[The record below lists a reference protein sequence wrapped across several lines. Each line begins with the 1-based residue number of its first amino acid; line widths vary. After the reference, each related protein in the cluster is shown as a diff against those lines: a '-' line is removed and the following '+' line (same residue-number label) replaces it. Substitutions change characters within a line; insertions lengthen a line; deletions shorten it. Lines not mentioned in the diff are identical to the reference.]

1 MTSVV
6 ITGGCGYVGTYLA
19 TYLAEKSHF
28 SKIIL
33 FDIAPPFCKIKSDK
47 IEIVKGDITKPSD
60 LKSAFQ
66 NRNIKGKE
74 ICSICYLLIQCPK
87 SKQLYC
93 ILTMCQGM
101 FRFCALY

>member
-1 MTSVV
+1 MRIKFSFKMSTVV

-47 IEIVKGDITKPSD
+47 IEFVKGDITKPSD
-60 LKSAFQ
+60 LKNAFQ

-74 ICSICYLLIQCPK
+74 ICSIKLMLFTYTV
-87 SKQLYC
+87 SK
-93 ILTMCQGM
+93 I
-101 FRFCALY
+101 

>member
-1 MTSVV
+1 MSSVV

-47 IEIVKGDITKPSD
+47 IEFVKGDITKPND
-60 LKSAFQ
+60 LKNAFQ
-66 NRNIKGKE
+66 NRNIKGK
-74 ICSICYLLIQCPK
+74 IDIHYYVLLTYSQCPK
-87 SKQLYC
+87 SENPQRTL
-93 ILTMCQGM
+93 
-101 FRFCALY
+101 